1 MEKVFTTQQW
11 TLDLDVGADQTG
23 ATSPLIY
30 ARAPDGTESSFVAT
44 ISTNILSRAF
54 LVAEIATEGFW
65 TFWASSTLGGL
76 VGIGEPVELQVFIP
90 GDTKGF

>member
-11 TLDLDVGADQTG
+11 TLNLDVGADQTG
-23 ATSPLIY
+23 ATAPLIF
-30 ARAPDGTESSFVAT
+30 ARAPDGVESSFAAT
-44 ISTNILSRAF
+44 VSTNTLSRPF
-54 LVAEIATEGFW
+54 SVAEIATPGFW

-76 VGIGEPVELQVFIP
+76 IGIGEPVEIQIFNP